1 MVYSYNTNIRQKAAI
16 TMAIKI
22 HLVQGY
28 DFASYLHLN
37 YTVTIVMVQQRKEI
51 SQIRLPEL
59 STELVD

>member
-1 MVYSYNTNIRQKAAI
+1 
-16 TMAIKI
+16 MATKI